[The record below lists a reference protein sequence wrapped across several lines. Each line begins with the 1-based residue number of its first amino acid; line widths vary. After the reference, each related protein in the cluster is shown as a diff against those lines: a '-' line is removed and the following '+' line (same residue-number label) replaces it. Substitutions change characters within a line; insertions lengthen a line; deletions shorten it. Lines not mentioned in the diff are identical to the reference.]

1 MEYLLKINE
10 LEKLLP
16 KGIDEIISMNY
27 TLAKD

>member
-16 KGIDEIISMNY
+16 KRIDEIKSMNY